1 MHSDVLMSLIVEIFS
16 VYFFDDIFNKSKACS
31 ESNVTNYVEGIFLKK
46 YSTTI
51 PLLALLSTVK
61 NSC

>member
-16 VYFFDDIFNKSKACS
+16 VDFFDDIFNKSKAWF
-31 ESNVTNYVEGIFLKK
+31 ESNVTNYVERIFLKK
-46 YSTTI
+46 HSITF

>member
-16 VYFFDDIFNKSKACS
+16 VYFFDDIFNKYKAFS
-31 ESNVTNYVEGIFLKK
+31 ESNVTNYVERIFLKK
-46 YSTTI
+46 YSITI